1 MPSRHE
7 DLQRLTRIAVQRL
20 VDDWSSRNPAHRP
33 WGMWLMLWGAIE
45 NDEAL
50 QTLEITVPLKAAW
63 FLTESGFV
71 RREEWN
77 ALRYLTLRQA
87 EIERRC
93 FERSPGVGLFDV
105 APYRDHLA
113 VYASAEYGPLN
124 AYGFRMEFDD
134 HGQPVAHR
142 LWVS

>member
-1 MPSRHE
+1 MSSEHE
-7 DLQRLTRIAVQRL
+7 DLQLLTRLAVQRL
-20 VDDWSSRNPAHRP
+20 VDDWSRRSWAHRP

-45 NDEAL
+45 NDEAV
-50 QTLEITVPLKAAW
+50 QTFELTFPLTAAW

-71 RREEWN
+71 RREEWS
-77 ALRYLTLRQA
+77 ALRYSAVRQA
-87 EIERRC
+87 DIERRC

-105 APYRDHLA
+105 APYRDQLA

-124 AYGFRMEFDD
+124 AYGFRMEFDG